1 MTLTYSD
8 AMVPYFGLYAFTM
21 CWDPDM

>member
-1 MTLTYSD
+1 MALTYSD

-21 CWDPDM
+21 MFDPDM

>member
-1 MTLTYSD
+1 MALTYSD